1 MKLTTKAYLSALL
14 YSLIIGF
21 SFMFVKLA
29 LTVTSPLDTLAHR
42 FTVAFVAASIPI
54 VFGFIKLNV
63 SFKNILALLPL
74 AIFYPAL
81 FFAFQAFGLVYTSSS
96 EAGIIQAAIPIFTM
110 LLASYF
116 LKEYTNTWQKI
127 SVLIS
132 VIGVI
137 YIFIMNGIGTHET
150 SFIGVILILLSTL
163 SSAFYNVL
171 ARKMTKKFKLMD
183 LTYTMTVIGF
193 ISFNLIAIASHISKG
208 TITVYFKPFTNGTFL
223 VSILYLGLLSSLL
236 TALLLNYSLSYIE
249 AAKISVFSNLS
260 TLITIITGVI
270 FLHEQISYYHIIGT
284 IMIIFG
290 IIGTNFLGKK
300 GIVVKRK
307 DISMNK

>member
-1 MKLTTKAYLSALL
+1 MKNTTKAYISALL
-14 YSLIIGF
+14 YSFIIGF

-29 LTVTSPLDTLAHR
+29 LTITTPLDTLAHR
-42 FTVAFVAASIPI
+42 FTIAFIAASIPVI
-54 VFGFIKLNV
+54 FGFVKLNI

-110 LLASYF
+110 ILASYF
-116 LKEYTNTWQKI
+116 LKEYTNTWQKTSVFI
-127 SVLIS
+127 SV
-132 VIGVI
+132 VGVI

-150 SFIGVILILLSTL
+150 NFIGVILILLSAL
-163 SSAFYNVL
+163 SSACYNVL

-183 LTYTMTVIGF
+183 LTYTMTAIGF
-193 ISFNLIAIASHISKG
+193 ISFNFIAIASHINKG

-223 VSILYLGLLSSLL
+223 ISILYLGLLSSLL
-236 TALLLNYSLSYIE
+236 TALLLNYSLSYVE

-260 TLITIITGVI
+260 TLITIIAGVV
-270 FLHEQISYYHIIGT
+270 FLHEQIAYYHIVGT
-284 IMIIFG
+284 LMIVLG
-290 IIGTNFLGKK
+290 VIGTNFLGKK
-300 GIVVKRK
+300 GIIAKK
-307 DISMNK
+307 

>member
-1 MKLTTKAYLSALL
+1 MKNTTKAYISALL
-14 YSLIIGF
+14 YSFIIGF

-29 LTVTSPLDTLAHR
+29 LTITSPLDTLAHR
-42 FTVAFVAASIPI
+42 FTVAFIAATIPVI
-54 VFGFIKLNV
+54 FGFVKLNI
-63 SFKNILALLPL
+63 SFKNILTLLPL

-110 LLASYF
+110 ILASYF
-116 LKEYTNTWQKI
+116 LKEYTNTWQKT
-127 SVLIS
+127 SVCIS

-137 YIFIMNGIGTHET
+137 YIFVMNGIGAHET
-150 SFIGVILILLSTL
+150 SFIGVNLILLSAL
-163 SSAFYNVL
+163 SSACYNVL

-183 LTYTMTVIGF
+183 LTYTMTAIGF
-193 ISFNLIAIASHISKG
+193 ISFNFIAIIDHMNKG

-223 VSILYLGLLSSLL
+223 ISILYLGLLSSLL

-260 TLITIITGVI
+260 TLITIIAGVV
-270 FLHEQISYYHIIGT
+270 FLHEQIAYYHIVGT
-284 IMIIFG
+284 LMIVLG
-290 IIGTNFLGKK
+290 VIGTNFLEKK
-300 GIVVKRK
+300 E
-307 DISMNK
+307 S

>member
-14 YSLIIGF
+14 YSFIIGF

-29 LTVTSPLDTLAHR
+29 LTITSPLDTLAHR

-54 VFGFIKLNV
+54 VFGFVKLNM

-110 LLASYF
+110 MLASYF

-150 SFIGVILILLSTL
+150 SFIGIILILLSAL

-193 ISFNLIAIASHISKG
+193 ISFNSIAIASHINKG
-208 TITVYFKPFTNGTFL
+208 TIMVYFKPFTNGTFL
-223 VSILYLGLLSSLL
+223 ISILYLGLLSSLL

-260 TLITIITGVI
+260 TLITIIAGVI
-270 FLHEQISYYHIIGT
+270 FLHEQISYFHIIGT
-284 IMIIFG
+284 IMIILG
-290 IIGTNFLGKK
+290 IIGTNFWGEK
-300 GIVVKRK
+300 GIAMQKK
-307 DISMNK
+307 NISMNK

>member
-14 YSLIIGF
+14 YSFIIGF

-54 VFGFIKLNV
+54 VFGFIKLNG

-110 LLASYF
+110 ILASYF

-137 YIFIMNGIGTHET
+137 YIFIMNGIGTDET
-150 SFIGVILILLSTL
+150 SFIGVILILLSAL

-193 ISFNLIAIASHISKG
+193 ISFNSIAIASHISKG
-208 TITVYFKPFTNGTFL
+208 TITAYFKPFTNGTFL

-260 TLITIITGVI
+260 TLITIIAGVI

-300 GIVVKRK
+300 GILVKK
-307 DISMNK
+307 KNISMNK

>member
-14 YSLIIGF
+14 YSFIIGF

-54 VFGFIKLNV
+54 IFGFVKLNM

-110 LLASYF
+110 MLASYF

-150 SFIGVILILLSTL
+150 SFIGIILILLSAL

-208 TITVYFKPFTNGTFL
+208 TITAYFKPFTNGTFL
-223 VSILYLGLLSSLL
+223 ISILYLGLLSSLL

-260 TLITIITGVI
+260 TLITIIAGVI
-270 FLHEQISYYHIIGT
+270 FLHEQISYFHIIGT
-284 IMIIFG
+284 IMIILG
-290 IIGTNFLGKK
+290 IIGTNFWGKK
-300 GIVVKRK
+300 GIAMQKK
-307 DISMNK
+307 NISMNK

>member
-29 LTVTSPLDTLAHR
+29 LTVTIPLDTLAHR

-150 SFIGVILILLSTL
+150 SFIGVILILLSAL

-260 TLITIITGVI
+260 TLITIIAGVI

-290 IIGTNFLGKK
+290 IISTNFLGKK

-307 DISMNK
+307 NISMNK

>member
-1 MKLTTKAYLSALL
+1 MKNTTKAYISALL
-14 YSLIIGF
+14 YSFIIGF

-29 LTVTSPLDTLAHR
+29 LTITSPLDTLAHR
-42 FTVAFVAASIPI
+42 FTIAFVTASIPVI
-54 VFGFIKLNV
+54 FGFVKLNI

-110 LLASYF
+110 ILASYF
-116 LKEYTNTWQKI
+116 LKEYTNTWQKT
-127 SVLIS
+127 SVCIS

-137 YIFIMNGIGTHET
+137 YIFVMNGIGAHET
-150 SFIGVILILLSTL
+150 SFIGVILILLSAL
-163 SSAFYNVL
+163 SSACYNVL

-183 LTYTMTVIGF
+183 LTYTMTAIGF
-193 ISFNLIAIASHISKG
+193 ISFNLIAIASHINKG
-208 TITVYFKPFTNGTFL
+208 TITVYFKPFTNSTFL
-223 VSILYLGLLSSLL
+223 ISILYLGLLSSLL

-260 TLITIITGVI
+260 TLITIIAGVV
-270 FLHEQISYYHIIGT
+270 FLHEQIAYYHIIGT
-284 IMIIFG
+284 LMIVLG
-290 IIGTNFLGKK
+290 VIGTNFLGKK
-300 GIVVKRK
+300 GIIAKK
-307 DISMNK
+307 KNTSLSK

>member
-1 MKLTTKAYLSALL
+1 MKNTTKAYISALL
-14 YSLIIGF
+14 YSFIIGF

-29 LTVTSPLDTLAHR
+29 LTITNPLDTLAHR
-42 FTVAFVAASIPI
+42 FTVAFIAASIPVI
-54 VFGFIKLNV
+54 FGFVKLNI

-110 LLASYF
+110 ILASYF
-116 LKEYTNTWQKI
+116 LKEYTNIWQKT

-137 YIFIMNGIGTHET
+137 YIFIMNGIVAHKT
-150 SFIGVILILLSTL
+150 SFIGVILILLSVL
-163 SSAFYNVL
+163 SSACYNVL

-183 LTYTMTVIGF
+183 LTYTMTALGF
-193 ISFNLIAIASHISKG
+193 ISFNSIAIVDHLNKG
-208 TITVYFKPFTNGTFL
+208 TITIYFKPFTNGTFL
-223 VSILYLGLLSSLL
+223 ISILYLGLLSSLL

-260 TLITIITGVI
+260 TLITIIAGVV
-270 FLHEQISYYHIIGT
+270 FLHEQIAYYHIIGT
-284 IMIIFG
+284 IMIIIG
-290 IIGTNFLGKK
+290 VIGTNFLGKK
-300 GIVVKRK
+300 GILA
-307 DISMNK
+307 

>member
-1 MKLTTKAYLSALL
+1 MKLTTKAYLSAML
-14 YSLIIGF
+14 YSFIIGF

-54 VFGFIKLNV
+54 VFGFVKLNI

-110 LLASYF
+110 MLASYF

-150 SFIGVILILLSTL
+150 SFIGVILILLSAL

-193 ISFNLIAIASHISKG
+193 ISFNLIAIASHINKG
-208 TITVYFKPFTNGTFL
+208 TITVYFKPYTNGTFL
-223 VSILYLGLLSSLL
+223 ISILYLGLLSSLL

-260 TLITIITGVI
+260 TLITIIAGVI
-270 FLHEQISYYHIIGT
+270 FLHEQISYFHIIGT
-284 IMIIFG
+284 IMIILG

-300 GIVVKRK
+300 GIAMQKK
-307 DISMNK
+307 NISMNK

>member
-1 MKLTTKAYLSALL
+1 MKNTTKAYISALL
-14 YSLIIGF
+14 YSFIIGF

-29 LTVTSPLDTLAHR
+29 LTITNPLDTLAHR
-42 FTVAFVAASIPI
+42 FTVAFIAASIPVI
-54 VFGFIKLNV
+54 FGFVKLNI

-110 LLASYF
+110 ILASYF
-116 LKEYTNTWQKI
+116 LKEYTNIWQKT

-137 YIFIMNGIGTHET
+137 YIFIMNGIVAHKT
-150 SFIGVILILLSTL
+150 SFIGVILILLSAL
-163 SSAFYNVL
+163 SSACYNVL

-183 LTYTMTVIGF
+183 LTYTMTALGF
-193 ISFNLIAIASHISKG
+193 ISFNSIAIVDHLNKG
-208 TITVYFKPFTNGTFL
+208 TITIYFEPFTNGTFL
-223 VSILYLGLLSSLL
+223 ISILYLGLLSSLL

-260 TLITIITGVI
+260 TLITIIAGVV
-270 FLHEQISYYHIIGT
+270 FLHEQIAYYHIIGT
-284 IMIIFG
+284 IMIILG
-290 IIGTNFLGKK
+290 VIGTNFLGKK
-300 GIVVKRK
+300 GIIAQKK
-307 DISMNK
+307 NISMNK

>member
-1 MKLTTKAYLSALL
+1 MKLTTKAYLSAML
-14 YSLIIGF
+14 YSFIIGF

-54 VFGFIKLNV
+54 VFGFVKLNM

-110 LLASYF
+110 MLASYF

-150 SFIGVILILLSTL
+150 SFIGVILILLSAL

-193 ISFNLIAIASHISKG
+193 ISFNLIAIASHINKG
-208 TITVYFKPFTNGTFL
+208 TITVYFKPYTNGTFL
-223 VSILYLGLLSSLL
+223 ISILYLGLLSSLL

-260 TLITIITGVI
+260 TLITIIAGVI
-270 FLHEQISYYHIIGT
+270 FIHEQISYFHIIGT
-284 IMIIFG
+284 IMIILG

-300 GIVVKRK
+300 GIAMQKK
-307 DISMNK
+307 NISMNK

>member
-14 YSLIIGF
+14 YSFIIGF

-54 VFGFIKLNV
+54 VFGFVKLNM

-110 LLASYF
+110 MLASYF

-150 SFIGVILILLSTL
+150 SFIGIILILLSAL

-193 ISFNLIAIASHISKG
+193 ISFNSIAIASHINKG
-208 TITVYFKPFTNGTFL
+208 TIMVYFKPFTNGTFL
-223 VSILYLGLLSSLL
+223 ISILYLGLLSSLL
-236 TALLLNYSLSYIE
+236 TALLLNYSFSYIE

-260 TLITIITGVI
+260 TLITIIAGVI
-270 FLHEQISYYHIIGT
+270 FLHEQISYFHIIGT
-284 IMIIFG
+284 IMIILG
-290 IIGTNFLGKK
+290 IIGTNFWGKK
-300 GIVVKRK
+300 GIAMQKK
-307 DISMNK
+307 NISMNK

>member
-1 MKLTTKAYLSALL
+1 MKLTTKAYLSAML
-14 YSLIIGF
+14 YSFIIGF

-54 VFGFIKLNV
+54 VFGFVKLNM

-110 LLASYF
+110 MLASYF

-150 SFIGVILILLSTL
+150 SFIGVILILLSAL

-193 ISFNLIAIASHISKG
+193 ISFNLIAIASHINKG
-208 TITVYFKPFTNGTFL
+208 TITVYFKPYTNGTFL
-223 VSILYLGLLSSLL
+223 ISILYLGLLSSLL

-260 TLITIITGVI
+260 TLITIIAGVI
-270 FLHEQISYYHIIGT
+270 FLHEQISYFHIIGT
-284 IMIIFG
+284 IMIILG

-300 GIVVKRK
+300 GIAMQKK
-307 DISMNK
+307 NISMNK

>member
-110 LLASYF
+110 MLASYF

-150 SFIGVILILLSTL
+150 SFIGVILILLSAL

-260 TLITIITGVI
+260 TLITIIAGVI
-270 FLHEQISYYHIIGT
+270 FLHEQIPYYHIIGT

-290 IIGTNFLGKK
+290 IIGTNFLGNK
-300 GIVVKRK
+300 GIVVKK
-307 DISMNK
+307 KNISMNK

>member
-14 YSLIIGF
+14 YSFIIGF

-54 VFGFIKLNV
+54 VFGFVKLNM

-110 LLASYF
+110 MLASYF

-150 SFIGVILILLSTL
+150 SFIGIILILLSAL

-193 ISFNLIAIASHISKG
+193 ISFNSIAIASHINKG
-208 TITVYFKPFTNGTFL
+208 TIMVYFKPFTNGTFL
-223 VSILYLGLLSSLL
+223 ISILYLGLLSSLL

-260 TLITIITGVI
+260 TLITIIAGVI
-270 FLHEQISYYHIIGT
+270 FLHEQISYFHIIGT
-284 IMIIFG
+284 IIIILG
-290 IIGTNFLGKK
+290 IIGTNFWGEK
-300 GIVVKRK
+300 GIAMQKK
-307 DISMNK
+307 NISMNK

>member
-14 YSLIIGF
+14 YSFIIGF

-54 VFGFIKLNV
+54 VFGFVKLNM

-110 LLASYF
+110 MLASYF

-150 SFIGVILILLSTL
+150 SFIGIILILLSAL

-193 ISFNLIAIASHISKG
+193 ISFNSIAIASHINKG
-208 TITVYFKPFTNGTFL
+208 TIMVYFKPFTNGTFL
-223 VSILYLGLLSSLL
+223 ISILYLGLLSSLL

-260 TLITIITGVI
+260 TLITIIAGVI
-270 FLHEQISYYHIIGT
+270 FLHEQISYFHIIGT
-284 IMIIFG
+284 IMIILG
-290 IIGTNFLGKK
+290 IIGTNFWGEK
-300 GIVVKRK
+300 GIAMQKK
-307 DISMNK
+307 NISMNK

>member
-1 MKLTTKAYLSALL
+1 MKNTTKAYISALL
-14 YSLIIGF
+14 YSFIIGF

-29 LTVTSPLDTLAHR
+29 LTITNPLDTLAHR
-42 FTVAFVAASIPI
+42 FTVAFIAASIPVI
-54 VFGFIKLNV
+54 FGFVKLNI

-110 LLASYF
+110 ILASYF
-116 LKEYTNTWQKI
+116 LKEYTNIWQKT

-137 YIFIMNGIGTHET
+137 YIFIMNGIVAHKT
-150 SFIGVILILLSTL
+150 SFIGVILILLSAL
-163 SSAFYNVL
+163 SSACYNVL

-183 LTYTMTVIGF
+183 LTYTMTALGF
-193 ISFNLIAIASHISKG
+193 ISFNSIAIVDHLNKG
-208 TITVYFKPFTNGTFL
+208 TITIYFKPFTNGTFL
-223 VSILYLGLLSSLL
+223 ISILYLGLLSSLL

-260 TLITIITGVI
+260 TLITIIAGVV
-270 FLHEQISYYHIIGT
+270 FLHEQIAYYHIIGT
-284 IMIIFG
+284 IMIILG
-290 IIGTNFLGKK
+290 VIGTNFLGKK
-300 GIVVKRK
+300 GILARK
-307 DISMNK
+307 KNISMNK

>member
-1 MKLTTKAYLSALL
+1 MKNTKKAYISALL
-14 YSLIIGF
+14 YSFIIGF

-29 LTVTSPLDTLAHR
+29 LTITNPLDTLAHR
-42 FTVAFVAASIPI
+42 FTVAFIAASIPVI
-54 VFGFIKLNV
+54 FGFVKLNI

-110 LLASYF
+110 ILASYF
-116 LKEYTNTWQKI
+116 LKEYTNIWQKT

-137 YIFIMNGIGTHET
+137 YIFIMNGIVAHKT
-150 SFIGVILILLSTL
+150 SFIGVILILLSAL
-163 SSAFYNVL
+163 SSACYNVL

-183 LTYTMTVIGF
+183 LTYTMTALGF
-193 ISFNLIAIASHISKG
+193 ISFNSIAIVDHLNKG
-208 TITVYFKPFTNGTFL
+208 TITIYFKPFTNGTFL
-223 VSILYLGLLSSLL
+223 ISILYLGLLSSLL

-260 TLITIITGVI
+260 TLITIIAGVV
-270 FLHEQISYYHIIGT
+270 FLHEQIAYYHIIGT
-284 IMIIFG
+284 IMIILG
-290 IIGTNFLGKK
+290 VIGTNFLGKK
-300 GIVVKRK
+300 GIIAQKK
-307 DISMNK
+307 NISMNK

>member
-54 VFGFIKLNV
+54 VFGFVKLNM

-110 LLASYF
+110 MLASYF

-137 YIFIMNGIGTHET
+137 YIFIMNGIETHET
-150 SFIGVILILLSTL
+150 SFIGVILILLSAL

-208 TITVYFKPFTNGTFL
+208 TITAYFQPFTNGTF
-223 VSILYLGLLSSLL
+223 VISILYLGLLSSLL

-260 TLITIITGVI
+260 TLITIIAGVI
-270 FLHEQISYYHIIGT
+270 FLHEQISYFHIIGT

-290 IIGTNFLGKK
+290 VIGTNFLGEK
-300 GIVVKRK
+300 GIIVKK
-307 DISMNK
+307 KNISMNK

>member
-1 MKLTTKAYLSALL
+1 MKNTTKAYISALL
-14 YSLIIGF
+14 YSFIIGF

-29 LTVTSPLDTLAHR
+29 LTITSPLDTLAHR
-42 FTVAFVAASIPI
+42 FTVAFIAATIPVI
-54 VFGFIKLNV
+54 FGFVKLNI
-63 SFKNILALLPL
+63 SFKNILTLLPL

-110 LLASYF
+110 ILASYF
-116 LKEYTNTWQKI
+116 LKEYTNTWQKT
-127 SVLIS
+127 SVCIS

-137 YIFIMNGIGTHET
+137 YIFVMNGIGAHET
-150 SFIGVILILLSTL
+150 SFIGVNLILLSAL
-163 SSAFYNVL
+163 SSACYNVL

-183 LTYTMTVIGF
+183 LTYTMTAIGF
-193 ISFNLIAIASHISKG
+193 ISFNFIAIIDHMNKG

-223 VSILYLGLLSSLL
+223 ISILYLGLLSSLL

-260 TLITIITGVI
+260 TLITIIAGVV
-270 FLHEQISYYHIIGT
+270 FLHEQIAYYHIVGT
-284 IMIIFG
+284 LMIVLG
-290 IIGTNFLGKK
+290 VIGTNFLEKK
-300 GIVVKRK
+300 GIIAKK
-307 DISMNK
+307 KNTSLSK

>member
-110 LLASYF
+110 MLASYF

-150 SFIGVILILLSTL
+150 SFIGVILILLSAL

-260 TLITIITGVI
+260 TLITIIAGVI

-290 IIGTNFLGKK
+290 IIGTNFLG
-300 GIVVKRK
+300 
-307 DISMNK
+307 

>member
-14 YSLIIGF
+14 YSFIIGF

-54 VFGFIKLNV
+54 VFGFVKLNM

-110 LLASYF
+110 MLASYF

-150 SFIGVILILLSTL
+150 SFIGIILILLSAL

-208 TITVYFKPFTNGTFL
+208 TITAYFKPFTNGTFL
-223 VSILYLGLLSSLL
+223 ISILYLGLLSSLL

-260 TLITIITGVI
+260 TLITIIAGVI
-270 FLHEQISYYHIIGT
+270 FLHEQISYFHIIGT
-284 IMIIFG
+284 IMIILG
-290 IIGTNFLGKK
+290 IIGTNFWGKK
-300 GIVVKRK
+300 GIAMQKK
-307 DISMNK
+307 NISMNK

>member
-14 YSLIIGF
+14 YSFIIGF

-54 VFGFIKLNV
+54 IFGFVKLNM

-110 LLASYF
+110 MLASYF

-132 VIGVI
+132 AIGVI

-150 SFIGVILILLSTL
+150 SFIGIILILLSAL

-208 TITVYFKPFTNGTFL
+208 TITAYFKPFTNGTFL
-223 VSILYLGLLSSLL
+223 ISILYLGLLSSLL

-260 TLITIITGVI
+260 TLITIIAGVI
-270 FLHEQISYYHIIGT
+270 FLHEQISYFHIIGT
-284 IMIIFG
+284 IMIILG
-290 IIGTNFLGKK
+290 IIGTNFWGKK
-300 GIVVKRK
+300 GITMQKK
-307 DISMNK
+307 NISMNK

>member
-1 MKLTTKAYLSALL
+1 MKNTTKAYISALL
-14 YSLIIGF
+14 YSFIIGF
-21 SFMFVKLA
+21 SFLFVKLT
-29 LTVTSPLDTLAHR
+29 LTITSPLDTLAHR

-54 VFGFIKLNV
+54 VFGFVKLNM

-110 LLASYF
+110 MLASYF

-150 SFIGVILILLSTL
+150 SFIGVILILLSAL

-193 ISFNLIAIASHISKG
+193 ISFNLIAISSHISKG

-223 VSILYLGLLSSLL
+223 ISILYLGLLSSLL

-249 AAKISVFSNLS
+249 AAKISVFSNFS
-260 TLITIITGVI
+260 TLITIIVGVV
-270 FLHEQISYYHIIGT
+270 FLHEQIAYYHIIGT
-284 IMIIFG
+284 ILIVLG
-290 IIGTNFLGKK
+290 VVGTNFLGKR
-300 GIVVKRK
+300 GIVVQKK
-307 DISMNK
+307 NTSLSK

>member
-1 MKLTTKAYLSALL
+1 MKNTTKAYISALL
-14 YSLIIGF
+14 YSFIIGF

-29 LTVTSPLDTLAHR
+29 LTITNPLDTLAHR
-42 FTVAFVAASIPI
+42 FTVAFIAASIPVI
-54 VFGFIKLNV
+54 FGFVKLNI

-110 LLASYF
+110 ILASYF
-116 LKEYTNTWQKI
+116 LKEYTNIWQKT

-137 YIFIMNGIGTHET
+137 YIFIMNGIVAHKT
-150 SFIGVILILLSTL
+150 SFIGVILILLSAL
-163 SSAFYNVL
+163 SSACYNVL

-183 LTYTMTVIGF
+183 LTYTMTALGF
-193 ISFNLIAIASHISKG
+193 ISFNSIAIVDHLNKD
-208 TITVYFKPFTNGTFL
+208 TITIYFKPFTNGTFL
-223 VSILYLGLLSSLL
+223 ISILYLGLLSSLL

-260 TLITIITGVI
+260 TLITIIAGVV
-270 FLHEQISYYHIIGT
+270 FLHEQIAYYHIIGT
-284 IMIIFG
+284 IMIIIG
-290 IIGTNFLGKK
+290 VIGTNFLGKK
-300 GIVVKRK
+300 GILARK
-307 DISMNK
+307 KNISMNK

>member
-1 MKLTTKAYLSALL
+1 MKNTTKAYISALL
-14 YSLIIGF
+14 YSFIIGF

-29 LTVTSPLDTLAHR
+29 LTITNPLDTLAHR
-42 FTVAFVAASIPI
+42 FTVAFIAASIPVI
-54 VFGFIKLNV
+54 SGFVKLNI

-110 LLASYF
+110 ILASYF
-116 LKEYTNTWQKI
+116 LKEYTNIWQKT

-137 YIFIMNGIGTHET
+137 YIFIMNGIVAHKT
-150 SFIGVILILLSTL
+150 SFIGVILILLSAL
-163 SSAFYNVL
+163 SSACYNVL

-183 LTYTMTVIGF
+183 LTYTMTALGF
-193 ISFNLIAIASHISKG
+193 ISFNSIAIVDHLNKG
-208 TITVYFKPFTNGTFL
+208 TITIYFKPFTNGTFL
-223 VSILYLGLLSSLL
+223 ISILYLGLLSSLL

-260 TLITIITGVI
+260 TLITIIAGVV
-270 FLHEQISYYHIIGT
+270 FLHEQIAYYHIIGT
-284 IMIIFG
+284 IMIIIG
-290 IIGTNFLGKK
+290 VIGTNFLGKK
-300 GIVVKRK
+300 GILARK
-307 DISMNK
+307 KNISMNK

>member
-14 YSLIIGF
+14 YSFIIGF

-54 VFGFIKLNV
+54 VFGFVKLNM

-110 LLASYF
+110 MLASYF

-150 SFIGVILILLSTL
+150 SFIGIILILLSAL

-208 TITVYFKPFTNGTFL
+208 TITAYFKPFTNGTFL
-223 VSILYLGLLSSLL
+223 ISILYLGLLSSLL
-236 TALLLNYSLSYIE
+236 TALLLNYSLSYIK

-260 TLITIITGVI
+260 TLITIIAGVI
-270 FLHEQISYYHIIGT
+270 FLHEQISYFHIIGT
-284 IMIIFG
+284 IMIILG
-290 IIGTNFLGKK
+290 IIGTNFWGKK
-300 GIVVKRK
+300 GIAMQKK
-307 DISMNK
+307 NISMNK

>member
-1 MKLTTKAYLSALL
+1 MKNTTKAYISALL
-14 YSLIIGF
+14 YSFIIGF

-29 LTVTSPLDTLAHR
+29 LTITNPLDTLAHR
-42 FTVAFVAASIPI
+42 FTVAFIAASIPVI
-54 VFGFIKLNV
+54 FGFVKLNI

-110 LLASYF
+110 ILASYF
-116 LKEYTNTWQKI
+116 LKEYTNIWQKT

-137 YIFIMNGIGTHET
+137 YIFIMNGIVAHKT
-150 SFIGVILILLSTL
+150 SFIGVILILLSAL
-163 SSAFYNVL
+163 SSACYNVL

-183 LTYTMTVIGF
+183 LTYTMTALGF
-193 ISFNLIAIASHISKG
+193 ISFNSIAIVDHLNKG
-208 TITVYFKPFTNGTFL
+208 TITIYFKPFTNGTFL
-223 VSILYLGLLSSLL
+223 ISILYLGLLSSLL

-260 TLITIITGVI
+260 TLITIIAGVV
-270 FLHEQISYYHIIGT
+270 FLHEQIAYYHIIGT
-284 IMIIFG
+284 IMIIIG
-290 IIGTNFLGKK
+290 VIGTNFLGKK
-300 GIVVKRK
+300 GILARK
-307 DISMNK
+307 KNISMNK

>member
-14 YSLIIGF
+14 YSFIIGF
-21 SFMFVKLA
+21 SFLFVKLT
-29 LTVTSPLDTLAHR
+29 LTITSPLDTLAHR
-42 FTVAFVAASIPI
+42 FTVAFIAANIPI
-54 VFGFIKLNV
+54 IFGFVKLNI
-63 SFKNILALLPL
+63 SLKNILSLLPI
-74 AIFYPAL
+74 AFFYPAL

-110 LLASYF
+110 MLASYF

-150 SFIGVILILLSTL
+150 SFIGVILILLSAL

-171 ARKMTKKFKLMD
+171 ARKMTKEFKLMD

-208 TITVYFKPFTNGTFL
+208 TIAVYFKPFTNGTFL
-223 VSILYLGLLSSLL
+223 ISILYLGLLSSLL

-260 TLITIITGVI
+260 TLITIIAGVV
-270 FLHEQISYYHIIGT
+270 FLHEQIAYYHIIGT
-284 IMIIFG
+284 ILIVLG
-290 IIGTNFLGKK
+290 VVGTNFLGKK
-300 GIVVKRK
+300 GIVVKKKNTSLRK
-307 DISMNK
+307 

>member
-1 MKLTTKAYLSALL
+1 MKNTTKAYISALL
-14 YSLIIGF
+14 YSFIIGF

-29 LTVTSPLDTLAHR
+29 LTITNPLDTLAHR
-42 FTVAFVAASIPI
+42 FTVAFIAASIPVI
-54 VFGFIKLNV
+54 FGFVKLNI

-110 LLASYF
+110 ILASYF
-116 LKEYTNTWQKI
+116 LKEYTNIWQKT

-137 YIFIMNGIGTHET
+137 YIFIMNGIVAHKT
-150 SFIGVILILLSTL
+150 SFIGVILILLSAL
-163 SSAFYNVL
+163 SSACYNVL

-183 LTYTMTVIGF
+183 LTYTMTALGF
-193 ISFNLIAIASHISKG
+193 ISFNSIAIVDHLNTG
-208 TITVYFKPFTNGTFL
+208 TITIYFKPFTNGTFL
-223 VSILYLGLLSSLL
+223 ISILYLGLLSSLL

-260 TLITIITGVI
+260 TLITIIAGVV
-270 FLHEQISYYHIIGT
+270 FLHEQIAYYHIIGT
-284 IMIIFG
+284 IMIIIG
-290 IIGTNFLGKK
+290 VIGTNFLGKK
-300 GIVVKRK
+300 GILARK
-307 DISMNK
+307 KNISMNK